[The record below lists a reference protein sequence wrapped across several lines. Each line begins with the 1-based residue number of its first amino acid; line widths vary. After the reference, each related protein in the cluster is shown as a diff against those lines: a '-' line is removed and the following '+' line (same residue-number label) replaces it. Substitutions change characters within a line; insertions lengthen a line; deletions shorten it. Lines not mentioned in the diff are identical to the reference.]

1 MEQGHG
7 LVGGLWAVAHS
18 QQAQRA
24 LLQEEVD
31 LVERAARETTYKNPT
46 NMQGNKKALKG
57 VENQRRTS
65 AIRRFLYVKVTI

>member
-1 MEQGHG
+1 M
-7 LVGGLWAVAHS
+7 V
-18 QQAQRA
+18 
-24 LLQEEVD
+24 QEDVD

-46 NMQGNKKALKG
+46 KMQGNKKALKG